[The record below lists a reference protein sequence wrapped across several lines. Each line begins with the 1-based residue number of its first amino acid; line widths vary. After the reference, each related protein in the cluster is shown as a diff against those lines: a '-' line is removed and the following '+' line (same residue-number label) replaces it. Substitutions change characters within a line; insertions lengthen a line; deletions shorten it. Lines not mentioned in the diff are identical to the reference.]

1 MSGNHTREMELAI
14 KDKAKMSENY
24 LKEIESLNRQLNAAL
39 RGTCRAGRVNGGT
52 IVLCRERTE
61 RSRTIPS
68 FRKKTN
74 A

>member
-52 IVLCRERTE
+52 IVLCRERPYKPINVTDVK
-61 RSRTIPS
+61 S
-68 FRKKTN
+68 
-74 A
+74 